1 MRRAI
6 FVVGFTA
13 FTLCNPLVAAQIEDL
28 AWLQG
33 HWQAQQGAGWVEEH
47 WLAPRDGIMLGV
59 NRGGNGKGQVSF
71 EFLRIQDSGD
81 GNLTYWAAPGGN
93 TAVPFKLEQTSSS
106 DVSFVNPGHDYP
118 QKIRYERVGDTL
130 TATISAVD
138 GTNAMDFVWQL
149 ADSAE

>member
-13 FTLCNPLVAAQIEDL
+13 FALCNPLAAAQEADL

-33 HWQAQQGAGWVEEH
+33 HWQSQQGAVWIEEH
-47 WLAPRDGIMLGV
+47 WLAPRDGIMLGI
-59 NRGGNGKGQVSF
+59 NRSGNGKGQVSF
-71 EFLRIQDSGD
+71 EFLRIQDND
-81 GNLTYWAAPGGN
+81 GTLTYWAAPGGN
-93 TAVPFKLEQTSSS
+93 SAVPFELEQTSTS
-106 DVSFVNPGHDYP
+106 DVSFVNAEHDYP
-118 QKIRYERVGDTL
+118 QKIHYERVGDTL

-138 GTNAMDFVWQL
+138 GTNAMDFVWEL